1 MVSAVRFPRSPPVV
15 QGSEWE
21 GGRYTGHNHTR
32 GMTVKSKDGRAV
44 ARDHELHIMRALH
57 RFGWLRTRDLAAL
70 VFQRWAS
77 SAPACE
83 PSLLPPVATNTGLR
97 MAQRTLR
104 RMRSARLVLDTQ
116 APDGSV
122 IYALSEAGARALQGI
137 GVAASTGKDQVRA
150 FSTTHFRHRCI
161 ANEVAI
167 SAILEGFRAS
177 TEREISRGLW
187 LGGKAGVAGKLPDVL
202 LRSGSILGWVEVER
216 SKKNGAGITATM
228 RLVEAVKGA
237 SEQPHLLF
245 GDSVSQVKIIFI
257 CTAQYQARL
266 CRDLAASGWDK
277 KEIAKHLKFEK
288 SLYQFKDIN
297 FS

>member
-1 MVSAVRFPRSPPVV
+1 M
-15 QGSEWE
+15 
-21 GGRYTGHNHTR
+21 N
-32 GMTVKSKDGRAV
+32 SKDGRVV
-44 ARDHELHIMRALH
+44 ARDHENNILRALH

-77 SAPACE
+77 TAPAGG
-83 PSLLPPVATNTGLR
+83 PSLQPPVATGAGLR

-104 RMRSARLVLDTQ
+104 RMRTACLVLDTQ

-137 GVAASTGKDQVRA
+137 GVAATTGKDQVRT

-187 LGGKAGVAGKLPDVL
+187 LGGKAGIAGKLPDVL
-202 LRSGSILGWVEVER
+202 LRSGSVLGWCEVER
-216 SKKNGAGITATM
+216 SKKNAAGIAATR
-228 RLVEAVKGA
+228 RLVEAVRETA
-237 SEQPHLLF
+237 DQPHLLF
-245 GDSVSQVKIIFI
+245 GDGVSHAKIIFI
-257 CTAQYQARL
+257 CTTAYQARL
-266 CRDLAASGWDK
+266 CRDLEASGWDK
-277 KEIAKHLKFEK
+277 KDIAKHLRFEK
-288 SLYQFKDIN
+288 SLYQFQDIN
-297 FS
+297 FSR